1 MNKEKTAVARRL
13 PWLDISRGLALW
25 AMIVYHFCF
34 DLQWFGVIKADFYRD
49 PFWTTTRTFII
60 TSFLLIVGISLF
72 VARARDIRPRAFWLR
87 VVKIAVCA
95 LIVSIA
101 SYILFP
107 ESFIY
112 FGVLHFI
119 AIASILAWPFAA
131 YPRFA
136 LIFGIT
142 VVLAGI
148 TFSHSLFDTRALSL
162 IGFVTELPRTEDY
175 VPLFPWLGVVLIGI
189 GAAPSLPIRK
199 AIPSSPSPTARL
211 LTWMGQRSL
220 WVYMLHQPILIA
232 VLWCVLAI
240 AR

>member
-1 MNKEKTAVARRL
+1 MNKEKTAIARRL

-25 AMIVYHFCF
+25 AMIVYHFFF
-34 DLQWFGVIKADFYRD
+34 DLQWFDVIKADFYRD

-72 VARARDIRPRAFWLR
+72 VARARGINPRAFWLR
-87 VVKIAVCA
+87 IIKIVACA
-95 LIVSIA
+95 LAVSIA

-107 ESFIY
+107 QSFIY

-119 AIASILAWPFAA
+119 AIASILAWPFVA

-142 VVLAGI
+142 IVLAGV
-148 TFSHSLFDTRALSL
+148 TFSHSLFDTRILSL

-189 GAAPSLPIRK
+189 GAAPSLPIQK
-199 AIPSSPSPTARL
+199 A
-211 LTWMGQRSL
+211 
-220 WVYMLHQPILIA
+220 V
-232 VLWCVLAI
+232 
-240 AR
+240 